1 MKKWLL
7 ILAVG
12 FTAVSCTWWH
22 ETFDDT
28 EECTEWY
35 IEEMSEADD
44 LDEFEEIA
52 NDLSLWYKDLGRV
65 EQWKADKA
73 FNEWYENH
81 ESKAE
86 KIKERYEK
94 VYTKYR

>member
-52 NDLSLWYKDLGRV
+52 ND
-65 EQWKADKA
+65 
-73 FNEWYENH
+73 
-81 ESKAE
+81 
-86 KIKERYEK
+86 
-94 VYTKYR
+94 